1 MPCYFL
7 RLTEMHI
14 TALHTRYCKKAFS
27 ELASVFPF
35 SGKQTAIFNSIGTA
49 RTLSSEEDEKHRN

>member
-1 MPCYFL
+1 
-7 RLTEMHI
+7 MHI